1 MPSSSGASALWRL
14 VAAFSPLALCF
25 VFAWL
30 VTSGPLGFGG
40 GEKDIFLVL
49 PLALW
54 SVVFAV
60 ASLAMWA
67 GGASL
72 ARATKASALVALGA
86 LAVSYALLVALT
98 WQ

>member
-1 MPSSSGASALWRL
+1 MPSSSSASALWRL

-30 VTSGPLGFGG
+30 VTAGPLGFGG

-54 SVVFAV
+54 SMVFAV
-60 ASLAMWA
+60 TSLAMWA

-72 ARATKASALVALGA
+72 ARATRVSALVALGV
-86 LAVSYALLVALT
+86 LAASFALLVALT

>member
-1 MPSSSGASALWRL
+1 
-14 VAAFSPLALCF
+14 LALCF

-30 VTSGPLGFGG
+30 VTAGPLSFGG

-54 SVVFAV
+54 SMVFAV
-60 ASLAMWA
+60 TSLAMWA
-67 GGASL
+67 GGAS
-72 ARATKASALVALGA
+72 RTKATRVSALVALGV
-86 LAVSYALLVALT
+86 LAVSYSLLVALT